1 MKSINPYYRTKNKLF
16 FKVNGKRTIV
26 ERIST
31 GIYRIYGENPLNKTL
46 NINFK

>member
-1 MKSINPYYRTKNKLF
+1 MESINPYYRTKNKLF
-16 FKVNGKRTIV
+16 FRVNGGRTIV

-31 GIYRIYGENPLNKTL
+31 GNYRVYGEMPLNKTL